1 MKSSATFQLLLNVS
15 ITWPPVLLLFPVG
28 WRKKASLIQPSK
40 RCLFSCLLFAMFS
53 VFHAQYPPW
62 RLCVTGAAGSS
73 PKLHSPCHR
82 TVLTSIDC
90 IKFIG
95 VSLIMKQYMENRI
108 LSIAHYTI
116 DHSSTV
122 RSTARKFG
130 ISKSTV
136 HKDLTERLPQIDHHL
151 AEEVRDIL
159 EVNKSERHIRGGLA
173 TRQKY
178 LQMQR

>member
-1 MKSSATFQLLLNVS
+1 
-15 ITWPPVLLLFPVG
+15 
-28 WRKKASLIQPSK
+28 
-40 RCLFSCLLFAMFS
+40 
-53 VFHAQYPPW
+53 
-62 RLCVTGAAGSS
+62 
-73 PKLHSPCHR
+73 
-82 TVLTSIDC
+82 
-90 IKFIG
+90 
-95 VSLIMKQYMENRI
+95 MKQYMKNRI

-116 DHSSTV
+116 DHCSTV
-122 RSTARKFG
+122 RSTAKKFG

-159 EVNKSERHIRGGLA
+159 EVNKSERHIRGGMA